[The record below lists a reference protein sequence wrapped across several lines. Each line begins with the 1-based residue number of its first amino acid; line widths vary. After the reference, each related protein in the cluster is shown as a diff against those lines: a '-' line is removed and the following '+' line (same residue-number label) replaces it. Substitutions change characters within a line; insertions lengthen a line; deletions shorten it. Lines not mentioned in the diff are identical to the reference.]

1 MNTYDKCRN
10 IESESLDKLLPLIKP
25 RFDRLIEI
33 TEKTQQEY
41 LGDYIGIKNNKAYL
55 IEFKCEER
63 HTGNFYIETWS
74 NYGINPG
81 WFEKCKADYLIYH
94 FKNPEKIYVLEYQA
108 AKKHIQ
114 SNKRKYKEVAQT
126 KHTQKN
132 HSLGLLVPVDD
143 LKDYIIKI

>member
-1 MNTYDKCRN
+1 MSSFQTCRE
-10 IESESLDKLLPLIKP
+10 IEKQSVEKLLPMIQG
-25 RFDRLIEI
+25 RFDQLIEI
-33 TEKTQQEY
+33 TEKVQQEF

-55 IEFKCEER
+55 IEFKCEEK
-63 HTGNFYIETWS
+63 HTGNFYFETWS
-74 NYGINPG
+74 NYDINPG

-94 FKNPEKIYVLEYQA
+94 FRNPEKVYVLEYQK
-108 AKKHIQ
+108 AKKHVKE
-114 SNKRKYKEVAQT
+114 NKHTYREVKQK